1 MTLARS
7 LRWALGPTDIV
18 RVGRPAVL
26 LGAASLWLLAAC
38 TGHPSEGAARGA
50 ATGAAGALIL
60 GSPAVVAVPA
70 GAATGAT
77 ANSFWQAWLDRRNQ
91 CDQLRRC
98 VY

>member
-1 MTLARS
+1 MAISPLQTR
-7 LRWALGPTDIV
+7 R
-18 RVGRPAVL
+18 GRR
-26 LGAASLWLLAAC
+26 LGAVVAACAMIGVAGC

-50 ATGAAGALIL
+50 ATGMAGALVM

-77 ANSFWQAWLDRRNQ
+77 ANSFWQAWQTRRTQ
-91 CDQLRRC
+91 CAQLARC